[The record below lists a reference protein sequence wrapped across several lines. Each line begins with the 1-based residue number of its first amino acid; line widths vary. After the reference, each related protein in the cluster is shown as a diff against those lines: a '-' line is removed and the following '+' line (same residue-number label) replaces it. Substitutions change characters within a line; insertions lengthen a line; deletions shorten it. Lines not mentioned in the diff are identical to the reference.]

1 MNKTDFME
9 GIHILQNAY
18 NQKFSADKLRV
29 YYEALKDMKKEQY
42 INNIKQQI
50 KLNTFMPNVAQIKNE
65 KQKLSGFEPRDY
77 SNFDFSTLYANKG
90 RINKEC

>member
-1 MNKTDFME
+1 MNKIEFME

-18 NQKFSADKLRV
+18 NQNFSSDKLRV

-50 KLNTFMPNVAQIKNE
+50 KVNTFMPNVAQIKNE
-65 KQKLSGFEPRDY
+65 KQKLSDFEQRDY
-77 SNFDFSTLYANKG
+77 SDFDFSKLYANRG
-90 RINKEC
+90 V